1 MSKKFVIIGSGS
13 QFTEFFLQEF
23 FKFEDI
29 KGSTLVFVD
38 RKPKRLEQEIKL
50 AKNLNKSVDWD
61 VKIEGYNDRKEALE
75 GADFIYC
82 FIAVNQKETW
92 KKEFEIAN
100 KHGIYPLEAYTA
112 GPPSLGMSIRHIPP
126 MLDICKDIEE
136 ICPNAWLILDN
147 NPLAKLMSAVLRYT
161 KVKSIGYCNGHEL
174 LEMAIEQILDM
185 TDRDS
190 SALEA
195 DPVEREFMVPAG
207 NIKMTLAGIN
217 HCQWIMD
224 IHSTETDED
233 LYTILNEKIDNPA
246 NIPDGY
252 RFSAAM
258 TKVFGLFPSPADN
271 HVADYIWGV
280 DREVQKK
287 YGLEPYPVDQWFGNR
302 DENAWK
308 KLCDNVKDLE
318 AAKDFIKQ
326 RRTGWR
332 NLQIARLLMSDE
344 KKYFPAINL
353 INNGAIN
360 NLSNNILVEVP
371 ALIGKGEITSI
382 NVGELPEQIITIC
395 GLHGH
400 ITNLIAD
407 AAVLGSKE
415 KALQALILDPFVPN
429 MITATKILEDI
440 LEYNKKYDT
449 RFK

>member
-23 FKFEDI
+23 FKFEDL

-38 RKPKRLEQEIKL
+38 RRPERLEQVVKL
-50 AKNLNKSVDWD
+50 AKKLDKSVNWD
-61 VKIEGYNDRKEALE
+61 VKIEGHTDRKEALN
-75 GADFIYC
+75 GADYIYC

-100 KHGIYPLEAYTA
+100 KHGIHPLEAYTA

-126 MLDICKDIEE
+126 MLDICEDIEK
-136 ICPNAWLILDN
+136 ICPEAWLILDN
-147 NPLAKLMSAVLRYT
+147 NPLAKLMSAILRYT

-185 TDRDS
+185 TGRDS
-190 SALEA
+190 SNLFA

-207 NIKMTLAGIN
+207 NTKMTLAGIN

-224 IHSTETDED
+224 INSSKTGED
-233 LYTILNEKIDNPA
+233 LYPILNKRIE
-246 NIPDGY
+246 NIENVPDGY
-252 RFSAAM
+252 KFSAAM

-280 DREVQKK
+280 DREVQEK

-308 KLCDNVKDLE
+308 KICDSTKDLE
-318 AAKDFIKQ
+318 TAKDFIKQ
-326 RRTGWR
+326 RRTGWY
-332 NLQIARLLMSDE
+332 NLQIARFLMSGE
-344 KKYFPAINL
+344 KKYFPAINVV
-353 INNGAIN
+353 NDDAIK
-360 NLSNNILVEVP
+360 NLNRNIIVEVP
-371 ALIGKGEITSI
+371 AVIGGGEISTV
-382 NVGELPEQIITIC
+382 NVGELPEQISAIC
-395 GLHGH
+395 DLHGH
-400 ITNLIAD
+400 IANLIAD
-407 AAVLGSKE
+407 ASVLGSKE
-415 KALQALILDPFVPN
+415 KALQALVLDPFVPN
-429 MITATKILEDI
+429 IITAKKILEDI